1 MRKILIILLFICS
14 AAECFAQSQ
23 YFLEINHNRLDF
35 HAFREDSVPANTWKF
50 YNESNHSSPIVF
62 FNLANEEKVLTLL
75 MKPFSY
81 AETPQRN
88 NNNFFDITQVF
99 GEITVQT
106 DYSGLPVRTLIGDD
120 IIIDNGISK
129 ISMIVYPNSDIYI
142 TAYSGKA
149 TVRFRKSVL
158 LLIAGETAVLH
169 IDDGSYD
176 YIDNFDYD
184 TTMNRIISKIVSD
197 RTVLSNDI
205 RDKMSSFDD
214 TSSAAYRRLWVTR
227 RFLEEY

>member
-1 MRKILIILLFICS
+1 MRKILIILFFICS

-50 YNESNHSSPIVF
+50 YNESNHSSPVVF
-62 FNLANEEKVLTLL
+62 FNLANEEKVFTLL

-106 DYSGLPVRTLIGDD
+106 EYSGLPVRTLIGDD
-120 IIIDNGISK
+120 ISIDNGISK
-129 ISMIVYPNSDIYI
+129 ISIIAYPKSDIYI
-142 TAYSGKA
+142 TAYSGKV
-149 TVRFRKSVL
+149 TIRFRKNIF
-158 LLIAGETAVLH
+158 LLIAGETVALH
-169 IDDGSYD
+169 SDTGFYD
-176 YIDNFDYD
+176 YIDYFDYD
-184 TTMNRIISKIVSD
+184 TTINRIISNIVSD
-197 RTVLSNDI
+197 RTALSNDI
-205 RDKMSSFDD
+205 RDKMAAFDD
-214 TSSAAYRRLWVTR
+214 TSSANYRQLWVTR